1 VIAGGNEAI
10 RRRMHTKESLG
21 RCRRLWSNVPDDP
34 TNAARQARLRKM
46 RAAGFEHVEGWLPP
60 KRAAK
65 VRQWIE
71 DEAEKLTAHEAPQ
84 KVTRLR
90 KRSE

>member
-1 VIAGGNEAI
+1 MAEWIWP
-10 RRRMHTKESLG
+10 RMS
-21 RCRRLWSNVPDDP
+21 DP

-71 DEAEKLTAHEAPQ
+71 DAAAEIEREKRHDG
-84 KVTRLR
+84 KRLR
-90 KRSE
+90 KWTAEIARDR